1 MHAGEQLEPG
11 GGPGRHAAIEVR
23 DVAIAG
29 AHKNVGGAHAEAV
42 IIVNQHDAGGAARHQ
57 LGKAQFEPA
66 QRRRARPQ
74 QMVLREGEF
83 LAHVDQRQLK
93 AVAEHGF
100 DGGGTDRAKHRFR
113 PGFVQDYDEV
123 PVYICATSPVF
134 RSILIR
140 GILSRLVPVTR
151 MKRALS
157 G

>member
-11 GGPGRHAAIEVR
+11 GGPGRDAAVEIR
-23 DVAIAG
+23 DVAITG
-29 AHKNVGGAHAEAV
+29 ARKNVGGARAEAV
-42 IIVNQHDAGGAARHQ
+42 IVVDQHDAGGAARHQ

-66 QRRRARPQ
+66 QRHRARPQ
-74 QMVLREGEF
+74 QMILREDEF
-83 LAHVDQRQLK
+83 LAQIDQRQLT

-113 PGFVQDYDEV
+113 PGFVRDYDEV

-134 RSILIR
+134 RSILMR